1 MTLRLRL
8 RLKVRLRLI
17 LRLYLYTYHHLITL
31 LLVII
36 SLLHMVYM
44 AITFQSQARRPVKK
58 KLAYPCPYFYS
69 LAQD

>member
-44 AITFQSQARRPVKK
+44 AITFQSQARRPVKN
-58 KLAYPCPYFYS
+58 LAYPCPYFYS